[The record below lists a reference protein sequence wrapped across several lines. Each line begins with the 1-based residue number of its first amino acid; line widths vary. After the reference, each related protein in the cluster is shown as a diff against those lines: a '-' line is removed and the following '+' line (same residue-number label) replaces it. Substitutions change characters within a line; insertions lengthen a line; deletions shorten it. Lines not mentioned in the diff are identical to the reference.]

1 MKEFVAIVVMLVT
14 VFAMIMVSMT
24 SQYVQQV
31 CESANATIDAIKT
44 KYTLEEVMIK
54 TNGEAAGW

>member
-1 MKEFVAIVVMLVT
+1 MKEVVAIVVMLVT

-24 SQYVQQV
+24 SQYVSEV
-31 CESANATIDAIKT
+31 CKSANETLDTIKT

>member
-31 CESANATIDAIKT
+31 CESANETIDAIKT

>member
-1 MKEFVAIVVMLVT
+1 MKEVVSIVVLLVT
-14 VFAMIMVSMT
+14 VLAMIMVSMT
-24 SQYVQQV
+24 SQYVNEV
-31 CESANATIDAIKT
+31 CTQAEETIRNIKT